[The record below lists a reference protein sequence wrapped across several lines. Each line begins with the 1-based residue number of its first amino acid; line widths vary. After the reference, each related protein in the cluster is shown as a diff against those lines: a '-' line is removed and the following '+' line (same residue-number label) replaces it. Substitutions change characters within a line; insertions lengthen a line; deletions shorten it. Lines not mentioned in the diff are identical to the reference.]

1 MVQNV
6 QLTSFIPKMAQID
19 NPIIGFLKED
29 ARHLHHPYDDAL
41 IVSIRVGYYNT
52 HRVLINNGSSTD
64 ILYYLA
70 FQQMRIDKERLIPT
84 NTPLVRFGGT
94 KVYPLN
100 AITLPITVGDYPQKI
115 TKDITFLVVD
125 LSFANNAILR

>member
-1 MVQNV
+1 
-6 QLTSFIPKMAQID
+6 MAQIN
-19 NPIIGFLKED
+19 NPIIGFSKED
-29 ARHLHHPYDDAL
+29 ARHLHHPHDDAL
-41 IVSIRVGYYNT
+41 VVSIRVGDYNT

-100 AITLPITVGDYPQKI
+100 AITLPITVGDYP
-115 TKDITFLVVD
+115 
-125 LSFANNAILR
+125 